1 MKKVRFLALAMVVAL
16 GLMGAGYAYWTD
28 TLTINNTVTTGEF
41 NVQFS
46 KITDS
51 EITVDEDESSPAVF
65 GLERNTPGYD
75 QPEYQSGETWYASE
89 YVNGLSATL
98 SNENKQVDVTVGNL
112 YPGSKGKIKTIVEN
126 TGTIPVVFDY
136 AEVTYDDASA
146 KLLDQL
152 LFSMGKYEDEDPT
165 DRHAKEQGITIA
177 TLEEKINDFL
187 AGERLEPKSVPTY
200 FVGEFEVVPS
210 IMPLKLNVVLSPSA
224 TEDAEDLTGSFS
236 VKLHWKQHNAQ

>member
-41 NVQFS
+41 NVEFS
-46 KITDS
+46 YLEGET
-51 EITVDEDESSPAVF
+51 PAVF

-75 QPEYQSGETWYASE
+75 QNKDLSGETWYASE
-89 YVNGLSATL
+89 YVNGLTATL

-112 YPGSKGKIKTIVEN
+112 YPGSKGKLKTIVEN

-136 AEVTYDDASA
+136 AEVTYDGASA
-146 KLLDQL
+146 ELLGQL

-165 DRHAKEQGITIA
+165 NRHAKVQGLTIE
-177 TLEEKINDFL
+177 TLQQGINDFL
-187 AGERLEPKSVPTY
+187 AGEMLEPDSVGTY
-200 FVGEFEVVPS
+200 FEGDFEVIPS
-210 IMPLKLNVVLSPSA
+210 IMPLKLNVVLAPSA

-236 VKLHWKQHNAQ
+236 VVLHWKQHNAPSTDTSTVGE